1 MCFNGNHI
9 IVCISLKARYCS
21 GYFESEKFGNYKK
34 MKLKKMK
41 KLILLIIAICTTQF
55 LFAQNKVGIGTS
67 TPTQRLSVDST
78 VNIDQ
83 GNFDDGTKPSLRF
96 GSVGNEA
103 IGSRRVS
110 GGVNPFGL
118 DFFTNNT
125 KRLSITNDGKVGIGT
140 TLPFYALHIVAK
152 TGDQAVTWAEG
163 SDVNF
168 VSNYT
173 NSTNTTSF
181 VGDGFF
187 HQGIIRGYVGIN
199 PNNDIFLARVR
210 PSQGLQQALIVS
222 NSTGKVGI
230 GVSVPSYALD
240 VFDAEADGSIAHFT
254 SRNPS
259 GSVVRIENTAAGTN
273 VSEIS
278 LGFFRNDIFKGKLSV
293 DPTNNLVLSTDV
305 FGTPNLA
312 ITPLGRIGV
321 GTSSPSYTLDVVNA
335 TNDAYIAHFT
345 GSNAAGSTVRIE
357 NTAGGTNISE
367 ISLGFFRNDIFKGK
381 LSVDPTNNL
390 VLSTDI
396 FGAPHF
402 AVTPSGN
409 IGIGRTDANF
419 PLNFTNTLGDKIAL
433 YGNTANTYGLGVQ
446 TNLLQIHSDGT
457 GSDVAIGSGSSTAF
471 TEGIRIKGNGNVGV
485 GITNPTAKLQVVRG
499 GLYTRSEGNGNAL
512 EIVDKT
518 GTDHILY
525 MGADATNQLSYI
537 QSVASGGFRNLL
549 LQGRGG
555 NVVIGKDANVL
566 LQVKG
571 DIVADNDG
579 TNTGSVSN
587 GIRFGSAGSGEG
599 IASKRNAGGNQN
611 GLDFYTASTK
621 RMGISNSGNV
631 DVVNNITVANG
642 NGIIRNNSGTQL
654 KMVVTTLDID
664 ITSYAPFQSGS
675 SGASFAEAFSA
686 PPIVY
691 IGNVLP
697 NPVSGHPLGDIDKLM
712 LTITGVTNTGFT
724 FTGHSTHN
732 ATIACS
738 GRYQIIAIGP
748 Q

>member
-1 MCFNGNHI
+1 
-9 IVCISLKARYCS
+9 
-21 GYFESEKFGNYKK
+21 
-34 MKLKKMK
+34 MK
-41 KLILLIIAICTTQF
+41 KIILIIITMYSTTF
-55 LFAQNKVGIGTS
+55 LFGQNKVGIGTNF
-67 TPTQRLSVDST
+67 PTQRLSVDST

-103 IGSRRVS
+103 IGSRRVL

-118 DFFTNNT
+118 DFFTNST

-163 SDVNF
+163 SDANF

-181 VGDGFF
+181 VGNGFL
-187 HQGIIRGYVGIN
+187 HQGVVRGYVGIN

-210 PSQGLQQALIVS
+210 PNQGLQEALTVS

-240 VFDAEADGSIAHFT
+240 VFDEAADGGTAHFT
-254 SRNPS
+254 SKNPS
-259 GSVVRIENTAAGTN
+259 ATVVRIENTATGTN
-273 VSEIS
+273 VSEIGM
-278 LGFFRNDIFKGKLSV
+278 GFFRNDVFKGKITV
-293 DPTNNLVLSTDV
+293 EPNNNLVLSTDV

-312 ITPLGRIGV
+312 ITPAGRIGV
-321 GTSSPSYTLDVVNA
+321 GTGTPSYTLDVLNT
-335 TNDAYIAHFT
+335 TNDAGIAHFT

-357 NTAGGTNISE
+357 NTAGGTNVSE
-367 ISLGFFRNDIFKGK
+367 ISLGFFRNDIFKGG
-381 LSVDPTNNL
+381 LRVDPNNNL
-390 VLSTDI
+390 VLNTDL
-396 FGAPHF
+396 FGTPHL

-409 IGIGRTDANF
+409 VGIGRTDANF

-433 YGNTANTYGLGVQ
+433 YGNTANTYGFGVQ

-457 GSDVAIGSGSSTAF
+457 GSDVAIGSGSSSSF
-471 TEGIRIKGNGNVGV
+471 TEGMRIKGNGNVGI
-485 GITNPTAKLQVVRG
+485 GTINPTAKLQVIRT

-512 EIVDKT
+512 EIIDTT

-555 NVVIGKDANVL
+555 NVIVGKDANAF

-587 GIRFGSAGSGEG
+587 GIRFGGTGSGEG

-611 GLDFYTASTK
+611 GLDFYTASAN
-621 RMGISNSGNV
+621 RMNISNSGQVTIPGNLSLNGTL
-631 DVVNNITVANG
+631 NNYQAFVSDISGQRQKIITGDAPLSGSALPPGFLGTVTYQISAGIFTSKPKVWVADFTTTSGQCNRVLVTTEVVANG
-642 NGIIRNNSGTQL
+642 GGWQVNLNITNTSGVNITYSGTW
-654 KMVVTTLDID
+654 
-664 ITSYAPFQSGS
+664 
-675 SGASFAEAFSA
+675 
-686 PPIVY
+686 
-691 IGNVLP
+691 
-697 NPVSGHPLGDIDKLM
+697 KLM
-712 LTITGVTNTGFT
+712 IMG
-724 FTGHSTHN
+724 S
-732 ATIACS
+732 
-738 GRYQIIAIGP
+738 Y
-748 Q
+748 